1 MSSTRPSTR
10 RLVLTI
16 FRDADRH
23 VQSSS
28 LQLLSDCLHATLR
41 GAKFQSPPSN
51 QVQHTVQHADEQRAH
66 FFSCHAS
73 LSLSSLLRFASL
85 GGRPVAGGWFN
96 LPNTSWPPSP
106 PHSVMC
112 SQSTRPLVIPPSS
125 CTLQLNRRRSFY
137 TKSPYLPLAPNE
149 TVSHRLQRVTSA
161 PRRRPPEARSPRS
174 AGPQSSARISI
185 LTESQ
190 AWKPLRRLDLFTPSC
205 PPQNEGQGTFPIC
218 PVLPSCATYTSLI
231 IAPQPKEPVQRPLAH
246 QVKTK

>member
-28 LQLLSDCLHATLR
+28 LQLLSGCLHATLR
-41 GAKFQSPPSN
+41 GAKFQSPPSK
-51 QVQHTVQHADEQRAH
+51 QVQRTVQHADEQRAH
-66 FFSCHAS
+66 FPSCHAS

-85 GGRPVAGGWFN
+85 GGRRVAGGWFN

-112 SQSTRPLVIPPSS
+112 SQSTRLLVIPPSS
-125 CTLQLNRRRSFY
+125 CTLQLNRRSFY
-137 TKSPYLPLAPNE
+137 TKYLCLPLAPNE
-149 TVSHRLQRVTSA
+149 TVSHRLQRETSA
-161 PRRRPPEARSPRS
+161 SRRRPPEARSPRS

-190 AWKPLRRLDLFTPSC
+190 AWKPLQRLDLFAPSC
-205 PPQNEGQGTFPIC
+205 PPQSEYQGTFLIC
-218 PVLPSCATYTSLI
+218 PILPSCATYTSLI